1 MKSKLSIGLLR
12 KAGRCQQSRIRLTQ
26 EGDSGWAAPPLQML
40 GDAPLGGSQPSVRTE
55 GGHPARTSV
64 QSFVAVFHL
73 LPSTPAFFAGGLTP
87 SNMLLNAFHLPLCS
101 PDVSLR
107 GVALIREAQLQL
119 LTDTKYTQLC
129 STRQWSLRVCFTTCV
144 LTEVV

>member
-73 LPSTPAFFAGGLTP
+73 LPSTPAFFAGGAHTIEHVVECI
-87 SNMLLNAFHLPLCS
+87 SSASVFR
-101 PDVSLR
+101 VSEGR
-107 GVALIREAQLQL
+107 G
-119 LTDTKYTQLC
+119 TD
-129 STRQWSLRVCFTTCV
+129 S
-144 LTEVV
+144 